1 MGWEYRKVSALMP
14 YKRFN
19 IIQCDQKFSDDS
31 KSLLRANGYIFF
43 RNSNCRTN
51 LEVTHFYFWFNIL
64 NVIDSFFVV
73 RDFATSMFFKSR
85 AFSASILHFFLE
97 KFTCV

>member
-1 MGWEYRKVSALMP
+1 MAGPTESILVVIINLIPKLALN
-14 YKRFN
+14 KL
-19 IIQCDQKFSDDS
+19 QCNQKFSDDS

-73 RDFATSMFFKSR
+73 RDFATK
-85 AFSASILHFFLE
+85 
-97 KFTCV
+97 